1 MRTLAEV
8 GPFSGGTKSTRKAG
22 WLRGGLALLAVVALA
37 TQAYCFY
44 QEVKIRAIPRFAG
57 FRLSPDLVMTLKT
70 DAVLQVGI
78 QEGDR
83 IVRLDD
89 EPVSKILD
97 YRRVIDRFGPGETV
111 VLTLL
116 RDGETLTLPPAPVEA
131 RPLQVS
137 ALLRHIAG
145 LAFLFMA
152 ALVALVGP
160 EKRAARLFVVASIL
174 LGLYVA
180 LIRSP
185 RPGLVYV
192 QTVALAFAPATI
204 IHFFLSFPEERPLVR
219 SRWAWLLYGLSLVL
233 MVSALWAY
241 HEAVLA
247 GAGRF
252 YAPVYGLLAD
262 QIGFAYLLFSGLLG
276 LILSA
281 HVYATTSQPIQR
293 RQLQWIVLGLIWAL
307 VFAVADLILTLSA
320 KQTQELFPWL
330 LLGFLPIPITFGLA
344 ILRYRLWDLDLV
356 LSRGVAYGL
365 VTATLAA
372 IYLLLVSGL
381 STALGIAAGSGQHAM
396 VLFLSALVIGLLV
409 SPLRGRFQAIVDR
422 IFFRQQVDHQA
433 ALATWSEELG
443 SSLRFADLARLLL
456 QEVPERL
463 QVEQAWL
470 LVLDEGESSLE
481 LLSPLETDPGPMQDL
496 TIPAHSAFAV
506 HLARLGAV
514 LLLYNEATLPEPLGW
529 EAEAL
534 LAKWRE
540 IGVALVL
547 PLVSGGQ
554 APESPRLVG
563 IYLLGQKLS
572 GDIYQR
578 QEMDF
583 LRTLSNQAAVAISN
597 ARLYEQ
603 VTGLSQE
610 LELKVEERTKELRDF
625 VSVVYHELST
635 PITSIRGYNDL
646 LLDTEVGLM
655 SVRQV
660 RYLSAIRR
668 SVGRL
673 MRLVADLSDVSMIEN
688 GRLTI
693 HPEPLDLHKAVAET
707 LGLLQGVIEEKG
719 LQLTVSIAPDSAI
732 ILGDRHRVV
741 QILTNLVSNACRYT
755 PAGGQITIT
764 ADRVQGSRRAGGPGP
779 DQVELRVSDTGI
791 GIARAELEHIFERFY
806 RGQDPIVQEQPG
818 TGLGLSITRSLVE
831 LHGSQLWVN
840 STVGKGSTFG
850 FALPRAEEAQDK
862 GTPDS
867 LEAEA
872 VSDGELG

>member
-1 MRTLAEV
+1 MSTLAEV
-8 GPFSGGTKSTRKAG
+8 GPFRGGTRSTRRAG
-22 WLRGGLALLAVVALA
+22 WLRGGLVLLAVVALA
-37 TQAYCFY
+37 VQAYCFY
-44 QEVKIRAIPRFAG
+44 EEVKIRTIPKFTG

-70 DAVLQVGI
+70 DAALKVGI

-83 IVRLDD
+83 VVALGG

-97 YRRVIDRFGPGETV
+97 YRRVIDRFGAGETV
-111 VLTLL
+111 VLTIL
-116 RDGETLTLPPAPVEA
+116 RDGETVTLPPAPVEA

-160 EKRAARLFVVASIL
+160 EKRSARLFVVASIL

-192 QTVALAFAPATI
+192 QTVALAFAPPTI
-204 IHFFLSFPEERPLVR
+204 IHFFLSFPEERALVR
-219 SRWAWLLYGLSLVL
+219 SRWIWLLYGPSLVL
-233 MVSALWAY
+233 VVLALWAY
-241 HEAVLA
+241 HDAVLA
-247 GAGRF
+247 GTGRF
-252 YAPVYGLLAD
+252 DAPLYGLLAD

-281 HVYATTSQPIQR
+281 HVYATTSLGIQR
-293 RQLQWIVLGLIWAL
+293 RQLQWIMLGLLCAL
-307 VFAVADLILTLSA
+307 VFAAVDLVLTLSA
-320 KQTQELFPWL
+320 GQTQQIFPWL

-356 LSRGVAYGL
+356 LSRSVVYGL
-365 VTATLAA
+365 LTASLAT

-381 STALGIAAGSGQHAM
+381 STALGIAAGSGQYTM
-396 VLFLSALVIGLLV
+396 VLFLSALAIGLLV
-409 SPLRGRFQAIVDR
+409 NPLRGRLQAIIDR
-422 IFFRQQVDHQA
+422 IFFRRQLDHQA
-433 ALATWSEELG
+433 TLATWSEELG

-470 LVLDEGESSLE
+470 FVLDEGESRLG
-481 LLSPLETDPGPMQDL
+481 LLSPLETGPGPMGDL
-496 TIPAHSAFAV
+496 TIAAHSAFAV
-506 HLARLGAV
+506 HLARPGAV
-514 LLLYNEATLPEPLGW
+514 LLLHNEAAVPEPLDG
-529 EAEAL
+529 EAEAA

-547 PLVSGGQ
+547 PLISGGQ
-554 APESPRLVG
+554 AAEGPRLVG
-563 IYLLGQKLS
+563 IYLLGQKRS

-583 LRTLSNQAAVAISN
+583 LRTLSNQAAIAISN

-655 SVRQV
+655 SGRQV

-668 SVGRL
+668 SVSRL

-719 LQLTVSIAPDSAI
+719 LQLTVSIAPDSAT

-741 QILTNLVSNACRYT
+741 QILTNLVGNACRYT
-755 PAGGQITIT
+755 PAGGQIAIT
-764 ADRVQGSRRAGGPGP
+764 ADRVQGSPRAGGPGS

-791 GIARAELEHIFERFY
+791 GISRTELEHIFERFY

-850 FALPRAEEAQDK
+850 FALPRVEEAQDRSAS
-862 GTPDS
+862 GS
-867 LEAEA
+867 LKAEA
-872 VSDGELG
+872 ASEGGLD